1 MRVDERQQGV
11 QGAGGQED
19 VAVQH
24 EHPRGAGQRE
34 QRIPHGRG
42 AYFRVGHVADRRV
55 RVLLREPPQ
64 RLGLDALG
72 MVVEDEHLAPLHRVG
87 VVQQQGRDREVGAVE
102 VVVGRQAD
110 RQQAGRHLGVRDLGL
125 SRRVARLGEFL
136 QPASERL
143 VEARRCHGDP

>member
-1 MRVDERQQGV
+1 
-11 QGAGGQED
+11 
-19 VAVQH
+19 
-24 EHPRGAGQRE
+24 
-34 QRIPHGRG
+34 
-42 AYFRVGHVADRRV
+42 
-55 RVLLREPPQ
+55 
-64 RLGLDALG
+64 

-110 RQQAGRHLGVRDLGL
+110 REQAGRHLGVRDLGL

-143 VEARRCHGDP
+143 VEA